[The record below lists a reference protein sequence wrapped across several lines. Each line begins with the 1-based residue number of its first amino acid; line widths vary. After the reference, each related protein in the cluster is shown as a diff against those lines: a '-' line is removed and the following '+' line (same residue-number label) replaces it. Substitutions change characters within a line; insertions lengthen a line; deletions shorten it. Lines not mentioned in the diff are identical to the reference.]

1 MSGFVR
7 LPRDEEERTKA
18 LDHVRNDEDGS
29 NIEAW
34 IEAEMGIEADGE
46 LCRAATE
53 HLVERFDSGEHEVDL
68 AAFILTHI
76 AWRQSNA

>member
-34 IEAEMGIEADGE
+34 IEAEMGIEADG
-46 LCRAATE
+46 
-53 HLVERFDSGEHEVDL
+53 
-68 AAFILTHI
+68 
-76 AWRQSNA
+76 